1 MRSCEGNA
9 CCGSKEGE
17 LAQHFGTDSQHPGA
31 RAPYTRHTRATF
43 TPRPPRDNCHAM
55 EATWRDE
62 QNPTVHGLGDDFFT
76 EQRIIA
82 AIAVMSPVFI
92 PFGACLVVIVLWYN
106 CVARRIQRQIEKAD
120 KQRQPSS
127 LRLTASQDTLQ
138 DPPPTIRIDQ

>member
-1 MRSCEGNA
+1 MPPPAQPPPSHGNWTRIR
-9 CCGSKEGE
+9 GE
-17 LAQHFGTDSQHPGA
+17 LSFGIAPNRK
-31 RAPYTRHTRATF
+31 RAIKAPIIWDLYKRI
-43 TPRPPRDNCHAM
+43 
-55 EATWRDE
+55 

-127 LRLTASQDTLQ
+127 LQLTASQDTLQ